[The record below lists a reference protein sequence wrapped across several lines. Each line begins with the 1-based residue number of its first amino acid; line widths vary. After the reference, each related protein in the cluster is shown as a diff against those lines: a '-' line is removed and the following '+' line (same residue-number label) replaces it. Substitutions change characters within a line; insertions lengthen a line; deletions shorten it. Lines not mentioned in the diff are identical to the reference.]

1 MTFTREDVR
10 KAMAEV
16 VAEMGDGYI
25 YPEEEKELGVCQYA
39 NEEGKPSCIVGHVV
53 FKLDEGAFW
62 RLAQAEAE
70 HGTEEAINL
79 THSGRYLDRDFWDS
93 DAAHFAEVAQQYQ
106 DTGVTWG
113 GALAEAEDRA

>member
-16 VAEMGDGYI
+16 VAEMGDGYT
-25 YPEEEKELGVCQYA
+25 YPEEEKELGACQYA
-39 NEEGKPSCIVGHVV
+39 NDEGKPSCIVGHVI

-62 RLAQAEAE
+62 RLARAEAE
-70 HGTEEAINL
+70 HGTEQAASL
-79 THSGRYLDRDFWDS
+79 TYSGHYLDRDFWDS
-93 DAAHFAEVAQQYQ
+93 EAAYFAEVAQQYQ
-106 DTGVTWG
+106 DEGVSWG